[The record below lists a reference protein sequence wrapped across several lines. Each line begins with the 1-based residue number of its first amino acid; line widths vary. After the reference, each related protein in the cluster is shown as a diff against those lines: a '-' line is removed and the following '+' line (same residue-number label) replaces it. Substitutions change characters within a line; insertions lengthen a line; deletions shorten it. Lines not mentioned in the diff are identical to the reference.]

1 MRSYFQENPSYKV
14 AVDQLPRTQPQDTA
28 RTLIPNGDPTIGQ
41 GLERILVGNEP
52 AQSVFQEVA
61 GQLET
66 DAQDVR
72 EQAAGRL

>member
-1 MRSYFQENPSYKV
+1 MRSYFQENPNYKV

>member
-1 MRSYFQENPSYKV
+1 MRSYFQENPNYQV